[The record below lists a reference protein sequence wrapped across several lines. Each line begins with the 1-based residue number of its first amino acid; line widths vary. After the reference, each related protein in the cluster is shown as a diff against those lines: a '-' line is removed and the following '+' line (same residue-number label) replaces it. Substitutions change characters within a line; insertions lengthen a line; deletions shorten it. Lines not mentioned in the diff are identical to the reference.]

1 MDIEYQDSFGM
12 LEHDVIIALSRDELH
27 QLRLATSLAKF
38 YLPQFAI
45 LEDFLVLTDRDCA

>member
-1 MDIEYQDSFGM
+1 MEIEYQDSFGM

-27 QLRLATSLAKF
+27 QLRLACSLAKF
-38 YLPQFAI
+38 YLPQFSI